1 MNKYLLE
8 TKKLKMRHSHYKF
21 LGSDS
26 SGHSLSKDF
35 WQDSNALRNL
45 GSLRQKNGNL
55 TQILIICQ
63 RQKFENKDTYLAL
76 LDLTKAYDSI
86 PIYILLMK
94 IYRY

>member
-35 WQDSNALRNL
+35 WKDSNALRNL
-45 GSLRQKNGNL
+45 GSPRQQEWEFNSDIN
-55 TQILIICQ
+55 CMS
-63 RQKFENKDTYLAL
+63 E
-76 LDLTKAYDSI
+76 TKI
-86 PIYILLMK
+86 
-94 IYRY
+94 